1 MMKLWRRTAGAIK
14 DRSSIW
20 LATLSPRTPY
30 RHPDLEAAIIRATS
44 HDGAKIDYTN
54 ARRVFQWIR
63 TSPVYLKPLAL
74 GLSSRMEK
82 TRSWVVALKGLMLI
96 HGVFCC
102 QIPSVQRMGRLPF
115 DLSAFED
122 AHSNSSKTW
131 GYNAFVRSYYAYL
144 DQKSS
149 LISSEAKNVKKELKP
164 LLLDELIKIQTWQSM
179 LDMLLQ
185 VRPLD
190 EDMKGGLVLEAMN
203 NLIFEIFDVYSQIC
217 NGIAQVLLDI
227 YETPG
232 KPEAS
237 LALQVVKKAAT
248 HVEDLTQYFEICR
261 EMGVLNASQS
271 LKLEKIPEEDI
282 KDLEKIINGS
292 VNFHGK
298 DNGGE
303 MRSELRNG
311 SKRGL
316 KTVITDKWERF
327 DADCCSSTTL
337 QTPFASCSSSHL
349 SLVSKPVHKQ
359 DLPDLI
365 TF

>member
-1 MMKLWRRTAGAIK
+1 
-14 DRSSIW
+14 
-20 LATLSPRTPY
+20 
-30 RHPDLEAAIIRATS
+30 
-44 HDGAKIDYTN
+44 
-54 ARRVFQWIR
+54 
-63 TSPVYLKPLAL
+63 
-74 GLSSRMEK
+74 
-82 TRSWVVALKGLMLI
+82 
-96 HGVFCC
+96 
-102 QIPSVQRMGRLPF
+102 
-115 DLSAFED
+115 
-122 AHSNSSKTW
+122 
-131 GYNAFVRSYYAYL
+131 
-144 DQKSS
+144 
-149 LISSEAKNVKKELKP
+149 
-164 LLLDELIKIQTWQSM
+164 
-179 LDMLLQ
+179 
-185 VRPLD
+185 
-190 EDMKGGLVLEAMN
+190 MN

-217 NGIAQVLLDI
+217 NGIAQVLLNI
-227 YETPG
+227 YETPA

-292 VNFHGK
+292 LNLKGK

-303 MRSELRNG
+303 MRSELGNG

-337 QTPFASCSSSHL
+337 QAPFASCSSSHL